1 MSGSS
6 GASNSWTAGG
16 TGLRRS
22 LAGPVGR
29 ALLGRR
35 AAASLGVTARG
46 LALAPV
52 VAWWVGTGLGYP
64 VVERWVIGT
73 WTGTD
78 PRTVVL
84 VWFGL
89 LAAAATLSG
98 ALNDGLVPTAVLVA
112 GPLFGLA
119 VTRYGTGA
127 GAGRVVS
134 LPEAVGV
141 AVAVAAVAGL
151 PLALAGLL
159 LGAGL
164 RRAVAAA
171 RADLGPAIGN
181 G

>member
-16 TGLRRS
+16 AGLGRA

-35 AAASLGVTARG
+35 AAASLGVAACG

-64 VVERWVIGT
+64 VVERWVVGT

-78 PRTVVL
+78 PRTAVL

-98 ALNDGLVPTAVLVA
+98 ALNDGLVPTAVLVG

-127 GAGRVVS
+127 GTVVS
-134 LPEAVGV
+134 LPEAVGFAAAV
-141 AVAVAAVAGL
+141 AVAVGL
-151 PLALAGLL
+151 ALALAGLVV
-159 LGAGL
+159 GAGL

-171 RADLGPAIGN
+171 RADLGPAIRN